1 MGPLLTAVGLA
12 LGAGWN
18 APLALLLAGLT
29 SRAWDDFGFDGRF
42 EFLESPWFLVI
53 CATWLLAEL
62 MLDKLPRSAD
72 TNDLAGLPIRT
83 IAGALLFAA
92 VESPATDASPW
103 LAAAAGAV
111 LAGVAA
117 AIKTGARRK
126 VRRRPNPL
134 ADLGASFAQDVA
146 VGVGVPLAIVAPPA
160 GVAVLAL
167 AMVPA
172 VRIALR
178 P

>member
-1 MGPLLTAVGLA
+1 MGSLLTAVGLA

-18 APLALLLAGLT
+18 APLALLVAGLT
-29 SRAWDDFGFDGRF
+29 SRVWDDFAFDDRF

-53 CATWLLAEL
+53 AATWLLAEL

-83 IAGALLFAA
+83 VGGALLFAA
-92 VESPATDASPW
+92 VDSPVSDVNPW
-103 LAAAAGAV
+103 LAAVVGAG

-117 AIKTGARRK
+117 AIKAGARR
-126 VRRRPNPL
+126 RTRSRQNPL
-134 ADLGASFAQDVA
+134 VDLGASTAQDLVVGLGVA
-146 VGVGVPLAIVAPPA
+146 LAIIAPPA
-160 GVAVLAL
+160 GAALLAF

-172 VRIALR
+172 GRFALR